1 MIVHYPPGIA
11 DAGGV
16 RNQFLYVNDIAPTI
30 LEITGVEPRSHY
42 RGVDQM
48 PITGTSMAYTLGDA
62 DCPSRKPIQHFE
74 MVGKRGLWCDG
85 WKAVTRHEP
94 SDDYDDDVWELYHLE
109 EDFSESNNLAEAEPE
124 RLRKMIQQW
133 WVEARRNGVL
143 PLDDR
148 GGGRGRSSDN
158 PRTSYR
164 FVPPMAHVPRV
175 LSPPLTR
182 GNWSLTAD
190 VEIMGGETE
199 GVIYAQ
205 GSFLNGF
212 SLFLQDGKLAFVNTV
227 MDKATVWRAES
238 PLPSGRITVEVIFE
252 KHDDNTG
259 TFTLKVQGNEV
270 GTVGIADTTR
280 MSSMRG
286 VDVARDQ
293 DAPVTDLYQAPF
305 DFTGVIH
312 SVEVQVVPG

>member
-1 MIVHYPPGIA
+1 
-11 DAGGV
+11 
-16 RNQFLYVNDIAPTI
+16 
-30 LEITGVEPRSHY
+30 
-42 RGVDQM
+42 
-48 PITGTSMAYTLGDA
+48 MAYTLDDA

-94 SDDYDDDVWELYHLE
+94 GDEYDDDEWELYHLD
-109 EDFSESNNLAEAEPE
+109 EDFSESNNLADAEPD
-124 RLRKMIQQW
+124 RLEKMIELW
-133 WVEARRNGVL
+133 WEEARRNDVL

-148 GGGRGRSSDN
+148 GGQRGRGERN

-190 VEIMGGETE
+190 VEIEGEQTE

-205 GSFLNGF
+205 GSFLHGF
-212 SLFLQDGKLAFVNTV
+212 SLFVQNGVLVFVFTV
-227 MDKATVWRAES
+227 MDELTEWRSDS
-238 PLPSGRITVEVIFE
+238 PLPTGRITVKVVFE
-252 KHDDNTG
+252 KNDDNTG
-259 TFTLKVQGNEV
+259 TFTLLVQGKAV
-270 GTVGIADTTR
+270 GAVGIADTTR

-312 SVEVQVVPG
+312 AVDVELETD